1 MHHCLYVPELASR
14 IAEACA
20 PYYRDVCTEAT
31 RMPELGTVYALAR
44 TCRTLQGPALDVI
57 WYYQF
62 GLQNLVKCMPEDLWE
77 ISKREN
83 PDDRRRVENGGRG
96 TIAPYDELVTAFYL
110 LFVAPSH

>member
-1 MHHCLYVPELASR
+1 
-14 IAEACA
+14 
-20 PYYRDVCTEAT
+20 
-31 RMPELGTVYALAR
+31 MPELGTVYALAR